1 MSAKISL
8 DEAEKL
14 DITCRQGDSFTMTVT
29 LKDSTG
35 TAIDIS
41 SGYDFLMQV
50 RKRNRNRD
58 LVIGTVGVGDVGPV
72 NFTFANPSSN
82 GTVDITLSAANMRS
96 VEPGRYVYD
105 VQYATESE
113 TKTFLEG
120 TFKVNRDV
128 AKAVA

>member
-41 SGYDFLMQV
+41 NGYTFLMQV

-58 LVIGTVGVGDVGPV
+58 LVIGTVGVGDNGPV
-72 NFTFANPSSN
+72 NFTFANPSSD

-105 VQYATESE
+105 VQYATDTA
-113 TKTFLEG
+113 TKIVTG
-120 TFKVNRDV
+120 KQ
-128 AKAVA
+128 K